1 MRCPEQY
8 AASLNRSACVYV
20 GEGNTCG
27 VHTRPVDV
35 EKAGEECECMDTF
48 EFSSELGRC
57 GCGSMV
63 LGLSGKC
70 EEACGAYQQ
79 LDPESNE
86 CACAINREYNGSD
99 CVCVAG
105 FHVGL
110 DGSVC
115 TAQCPRNALVDEDSN

>member
-1 MRCPEQY
+1 MY
-8 AASLNRSACVYV
+8 AASLNGTACVYV

-27 VHTRPVDV
+27 VYTKPVDT
-35 EKAGEECECMDTF
+35 EKPGQACECLDTF
-48 EFSSELGRC
+48 EFSESLERC
-57 GCGSMV
+57 GCGSNV

-70 EEACGAYQQ
+70 EVVCGAYQQ
-79 LDPESNE
+79 LNSESNE

-110 DGSVC
+110 DGNVC
-115 TAQCPRNALVDEDSN
+115 TGQCPRNSVVDEATN